1 MIQKVNQ
8 MTSEVM
14 SKLKKDYVYH
24 LMLKK
29 QREDSR
35 AFDEIRDISIE
46 TNIIGNAEGSAK
58 VYWGDTQLIVG
69 VKLQIGAPFPDTPD
83 KGIIIT
89 SLELNPIAS
98 PDFEAGPPKEDAIEI
113 ARVVDRGIRE
123 SGAIDLNK
131 LCITEGDEVWTV
143 FIDVDVL
150 NDDGNIMDAA
160 SIGATAA
167 LMTTTIPAEHEGY
180 GEDMMMPVRDI
191 PVSIS
196 LVDISGELMVDPTYN
211 EESVCDTKITIVS
224 NQDGSIS
231 AMQKSGPGYLTEE
244 KVLQAVNIARTKASE
259 IREKYLSNI

>member
-1 MIQKVNQ
+1 

-24 LMLKK
+24 LMLKEK
-29 QREDSR
+29 REDNR

-46 TNIIGNAEGSAK
+46 TDIIGNAEGSAK

-69 VKLQIGAPFPDTPD
+69 VKLQVGEPFPDTPD

-131 LCITEGDEVWTV
+131 LCITEGEEVWTV
-143 FIDVDVL
+143 FIDVNVL

-160 SIGATAA
+160 SIGAIAA
-167 LMTTTIPAEHEGY
+167 LMTTNIPAESEGY

-191 PVSIS
+191 PVGIS

-211 EESVCDTKITIVS
+211 EESVCDTKITVVS

-231 AMQKSGPGYLTEE
+231 AMQKSGTGSLTEE
-244 KVLQAVNIARTKASE
+244 KVLQAANIARTRASE

>member
-1 MIQKVNQ
+1 

-35 AFDEIRDISIE
+35 AFDKIRDISIE
-46 TNIIGNAEGSAK
+46 TDIIGNAEGSAK
-58 VYWGDTQLIVG
+58 VYWGNTQLVVG
-69 VKLQIGAPFPDTPD
+69 VKLQVGEPFPDTPD

-131 LCITEGDEVWTV
+131 LCITEGEEVWTV
-143 FIDVDVL
+143 FIDIDVL
-150 NDDGNIMDAA
+150 NDDGNIMDAS
-160 SIGATAA
+160 SIGAIAA
-167 LMTTTIPAEHEGY
+167 LMTTKVPAEREEY

-191 PVSIS
+191 PVGIS
-196 LVDISGELMVDPTYN
+196 LVNISGELMVDPTYN

-224 NQDGSIS
+224 NQNGSIS
-231 AMQKSGPGYLTEE
+231 AMQKSGPGSFTEE
-244 KVLQAVNIARTKASE
+244 QVLQAVNVARTKAFE